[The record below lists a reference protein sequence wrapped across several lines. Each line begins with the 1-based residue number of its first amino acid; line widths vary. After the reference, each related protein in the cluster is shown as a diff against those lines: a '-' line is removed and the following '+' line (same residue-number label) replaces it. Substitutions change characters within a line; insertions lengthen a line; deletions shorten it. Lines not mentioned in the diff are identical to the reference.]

1 MNMIFKKLNKERR
14 RIMNYVLS
22 KTTNGTT
29 YYAMVGETNAVIK
42 TEDIHQAK
50 LFNSESAAKKLR
62 EHATKKLKGF
72 KIHPVQTLPG
82 EVQNQPDEA
91 PEAANPSPEKVSEKE
106 PVKMLSQRRSFSAEE
121 RSAVYSKSEG
131 HCAICGEFVPY
142 TKYTIDHI
150 IPLAK
155 GGSNDISNLQCA
167 CGVCNRIKQDI
178 LPQDLM
184 EKLTKIMLYQVGQKA
199 NKKYKKQLRKACKK

>member
-1 MNMIFKKLNKERR
+1 
-14 RIMNYVLS
+14 MNYVLA
-22 KTTNGTT
+22 KTVSGKT
-29 YYAMVGETNAVIK
+29 YYARIESSNAVTK

-50 LFNSESAAKKLR
+50 IFDSEASAKKLR

-72 KIHPVQTLPG
+72 KIHPVQELT
-82 EVQNQPDEA
+82 DEA
-91 PEAANPSPEKVSEKE
+91 SEKTDSSPEKVPEKE
-106 PVKMLSQRRSFSAEE
+106 PIKMLSQRRCFSMEE

-131 HCAICGEFVPY
+131 HCAICGEFISYMDFTV
-142 TKYTIDHI
+142 DHI

-184 EKLTKIMLYQVGQKA
+184 EKLTKIMLYQVGQKG

>member
-1 MNMIFKKLNKERR
+1 
-14 RIMNYVLS
+14 MNYILS

-29 YYAMVGETNAVIK
+29 YYAGTGETNAIVK
-42 TEDIHQAK
+42 TKDIYQAK
-50 LFNSESAAKKLR
+50 QFDSESAAKKLR
-62 EHATKKLKGF
+62 NHATKKLKGY
-72 KIHPVQTLPG
+72 KIHPVQELLN
-82 EVQNQPDEA
+82 EVQNQPSE
-91 PEAANPSPEKVSEKE
+91 VSEKTDSSPQKE
-106 PVKMLSQRRSFSAEE
+106 PEKDPVKMLSQRRCFSTEE

-142 TKYTIDHI
+142 TEFTVDHI

-184 EKLTKIMLYQVGQKA
+184 EKLTKIMLYQIGQKG

>member
-1 MNMIFKKLNKERR
+1 
-14 RIMNYVLS
+14 MNYVLS
-22 KTTNGTT
+22 KTSNGTT
-29 YYAMVGETNAVIK
+29 YYAMLGKTNAVSK

-50 LFNSESAAKKLR
+50 LFDSKSAAKKLR

-72 KIHPVQTLPG
+72 KIHPVQEL
-82 EVQNQPDEA
+82 QNEDQNKPSKV
-91 PEAANPSPEKVSEKE
+91 PEETEPSPQKDPNKE
-106 PVKMLSQRRSFSAEE
+106 PVKMLSQRRCFSMEE
-121 RSAVYSKSEG
+121 RSAVYTKSEG

-142 TKYTIDHI
+142 TEFTVDHI

-184 EKLTKIMLYQVGQKA
+184 EKLTEIMLYQVTMRK
-199 NKKYKKQLRKACKK
+199 NKKYKKALRKACKKNK

>member
-1 MNMIFKKLNKERR
+1 MD
-14 RIMNYVLS
+14 YVLS

-50 LFNSESAAKKLR
+50 IFDSEASAKKLQN
-62 EHATKKLKGF
+62 HATKKLKGF
-72 KIHPVQTLPG
+72 KIHPVQALPS

-91 PEAANPSPEKVSEKE
+91 PETTDHSPQKKTENE

-142 TKYTIDHI
+142 MEYTIDHI

-184 EKLTKIMLYQVGQKA
+184 EKLTKIMLYQVKQKG
-199 NKKYKKQLRKACKK
+199 NKKYRKQLRKACKK

>member
-1 MNMIFKKLNKERR
+1 
-14 RIMNYVLS
+14 MNYVLA
-22 KTTNGTT
+22 KTVSEKT
-29 YYAMVGETNAVIK
+29 YYARIESSNAVTK

-50 LFNSESAAKKLR
+50 IFDSEASAKKLR

-72 KIHPVQTLPG
+72 KIHPVQELT
-82 EVQNQPDEA
+82 DEA
-91 PEAANPSPEKVSEKE
+91 SEKTDSSPEKVPEKE
-106 PVKMLSQRRSFSAEE
+106 PIKMLSQRRCFSMEE

-131 HCAICGEFVPY
+131 HCAICGEFISYMDFTV
-142 TKYTIDHI
+142 DHI

-184 EKLTKIMLYQVGQKA
+184 EKLTKIMLYQVKQKG
-199 NKKYKKQLRKACKK
+199 NKKYRKQLRKVCKK

>member
-1 MNMIFKKLNKERR
+1 MNMVFKKLNKERR
-14 RIMNYVLS
+14 RIMDYVLS

-29 YYAMVGETNAVIK
+29 YYAMLGKTNAVSK

-50 LFNSESAAKKLR
+50 IFDSEASAKKLR

-72 KIHPVQTLPG
+72 KIHPVQELT
-82 EVQNQPDEA
+82 DEA
-91 PEAANPSPEKVSEKE
+91 SEETDSSPEKVPKNE
-106 PVKMLSQRRSFSAEE
+106 PIKMLSQRRCFSMEE

-131 HCAICGEFVPY
+131 HCAICGEFISYMDFTV
-142 TKYTIDHI
+142 DHI

-184 EKLTKIMLYQVGQKA
+184 EKLTQIMLYQVGQKG

>member
-1 MNMIFKKLNKERR
+1 MD
-14 RIMNYVLS
+14 YVLS

-29 YYAMVGETNAVIK
+29 YYAMLGKTNAVSK
-42 TEDIHQAK
+42 TEDVHQAK
-50 LFNSESAAKKLR
+50 IFDSEASAKKLR

-72 KIHPVQTLPG
+72 KIHPVQELT
-82 EVQNQPDEA
+82 DEA
-91 PEAANPSPEKVSEKE
+91 SEETDSSPEKVPKKE
-106 PVKMLSQRRSFSAEE
+106 PIKMLSQRRCFSMEE

-131 HCAICGEFVPY
+131 HCAICGEFISYMDFTV
-142 TKYTIDHI
+142 DHI

-184 EKLTKIMLYQVGQKA
+184 EKLTQIMLYQVGQKG